1 MSRKVREP
9 VGMRVIHIRRG
20 HRRITLVPIRSIS
33 LLRVEDFFTGVEPV
47 AMAVVGKDQNVRSV
61 DNLDVIVAR
70 QNVVQKVV
78 IFLLHTQGI
87 RKIKS
92 QDGFVAVFHKFF

>member
-33 LLRVEDFFTGVEPV
+33 LLRVEYFFTGVKSV
-47 AMAVVGKDQNVRSV
+47 AMAVVGEDKNVWSI
-61 DNLDVIVAR
+61 DNLDVVMAG

-78 IFLLHTQGI
+78 ILLLHTQGI